1 VLDGE
6 AIVLRP
12 DNTSD
17 FEGLRS
23 RRGQAEAILLAYD
36 LMELDGQNMRLEALE
51 ECRKRLA
58 RLLSRSNKALRDVQ
72 LSEAI
77 TCPCRKLD
85 PDVMMVQSAEDRQR
99 KNAADRL
106 DRPRQR

>member
-77 TCPCRKLD
+77 TGEGATIFRHACWMDWKALSPFA
-85 PDVMMVQSAEDRQR
+85 SAH
-99 KNAADRL
+99 AT
-106 DRPRQR
+106 